1 MRAAAIPFLPCRAPA
16 GPSLPRPKA
25 YAAAMNFLYLTDV
38 FCPWCYGFAPV
49 MRRLAAEHPELP
61 VRVLGG
67 NLMAEP
73 QTLTGMQE
81 EYPTIQEF
89 FVRLQETTGQTTE
102 QFRLALEQA
111 AAGTGPDLL
120 MHSPAM
126 NLPLAALRHLAPGH
140 ELEQMEAFQMA
151 FYAQGRD
158 VMAAGEQAAIAAA
171 WLPAGTPADALTAA
185 MADPAIRSAARHDA
199 AEAEEVMGEFL
210 LYPTLYLEHD
220 GQRTLLARGY
230 SDYASVRAKLDD
242 ALRGVRESPVAQG
255 AACGLDGKCCF

>member
-1 MRAAAIPFLPCRAPA
+1 
-16 GPSLPRPKA
+16 
-25 YAAAMNFLYLTDV
+25 MNLLYLTDV

-67 NLMAEP
+67 NLMDEP
-73 QTLTGMQE
+73 QTLTGMLE
-81 EYPTIQEF
+81 EYPTIREF
-89 FVRLQETTGQTTE
+89 FARLQETTGQSTE
-102 QFRLALEQA
+102 HFRQALEQA
-111 AAGTGPDLL
+111 VAGTGPDLL

-171 WLPAGTPADALTAA
+171 WLPAGTPAEALTAA
-185 MADPAIRSAARHDA
+185 MADPGHPGAPPGMTPPKPRRSWANSSFIRPCIWSTTASAPCWPRLQRLRQRPGQAGRCPCAVSAKAPSPRARPA
-199 AEAEEVMGEFL
+199 VWTANAVF
-210 LYPTLYLEHD
+210 
-220 GQRTLLARGY
+220 
-230 SDYASVRAKLDD
+230 RAMM
-242 ALRGVRESPVAQG
+242 LR
-255 AACGLDGKCCF
+255 

>member
-1 MRAAAIPFLPCRAPA
+1 
-16 GPSLPRPKA
+16 
-25 YAAAMNFLYLTDV
+25 MNLLYLTDV

-67 NLMAEP
+67 NLMDEP
-73 QTLTGMQE
+73 QTLTGMLE
-81 EYPTIQEF
+81 EYPTIREF
-89 FVRLQETTGQTTE
+89 FARLQETSGQSTE
-102 QFRLALEQA
+102 HFRQALEQA
-111 AAGTGPDLL
+111 VAGTGPDLL

-199 AEAEEVMGEFL
+199 AEAE
-210 LYPTLYLEHD
+210 
-220 GQRTLLARGY
+220 
-230 SDYASVRAKLDD
+230 
-242 ALRGVRESPVAQG
+242 
-255 AACGLDGKCCF
+255 

>member
-1 MRAAAIPFLPCRAPA
+1 
-16 GPSLPRPKA
+16 
-25 YAAAMNFLYLTDV
+25 MNLLYLTDV

-49 MRRLAAEHPELP
+49 MRRLSAEHPELP

-67 NLMAEP
+67 NLMDEP
-73 QTLTGMQE
+73 QTLTGMLE
-81 EYPTIQEF
+81 EYPTIREF
-89 FVRLQETTGQTTE
+89 FARLQETTGQSTE
-102 QFRLALEQA
+102 HFRQALEQA
-111 AAGTGPDLL
+111 VAGTGPDLL

-171 WLPAGTPADALTAA
+171 WLPAGTAPEALTAA

-230 SDYASVRAKLDD
+230 SDYAGVRAKLDD
-242 ALRGVRESPVAQG
+242 ALHGVRESPVAQG

>member
-1 MRAAAIPFLPCRAPA
+1 
-16 GPSLPRPKA
+16 
-25 YAAAMNFLYLTDV
+25 MNLLYLTDV

-67 NLMAEP
+67 NLMDEP
-73 QTLTGMQE
+73 QTLTGMLE
-81 EYPTIQEF
+81 EYPTIREF
-89 FVRLQETTGQTTE
+89 FARLQETTGQSTE
-102 QFRLALEQA
+102 HFRQALEQA
-111 AAGTGPDLL
+111 VAGTGPDLL

-171 WLPAGTPADALTAA
+171 WLPAGTPADALTKSTFGRAEGSASEFFSAVEDSAGTNCSAA
-185 MADPAIRSAARHDA
+185 VFSDSVGRTAFVSVSGSRSAVSAGRTEGLTSAARFGRRISA
-199 AEAEEVMGEFL
+199 ASRMSAV
-210 LYPTLYLEHD
+210 
-220 GQRTLLARGY
+220 
-230 SDYASVRAKLDD
+230 S
-242 ALRGVRESPVAQG
+242 G
-255 AACGLDGKCCF
+255 AGRQSAAVKAAP

>member
-1 MRAAAIPFLPCRAPA
+1 
-16 GPSLPRPKA
+16 
-25 YAAAMNFLYLTDV
+25 MNLLYLTDV

-67 NLMAEP
+67 NLMDEP
-73 QTLTGMQE
+73 QTLTGMLE
-81 EYPTIQEF
+81 EYPTIREF
-89 FVRLQETTGQTTE
+89 FARLQETTGQSTE
-102 QFRLALEQA
+102 HFRQALEQA
-111 AAGTGPDLL
+111 VAGTGPDLL

-171 WLPAGTPADALTAA
+171 
-185 MADPAIRSAARHDA
+185 
-199 AEAEEVMGEFL
+199 
-210 LYPTLYLEHD
+210 
-220 GQRTLLARGY
+220 
-230 SDYASVRAKLDD
+230 
-242 ALRGVRESPVAQG
+242 
-255 AACGLDGKCCF
+255 

>member
-1 MRAAAIPFLPCRAPA
+1 
-16 GPSLPRPKA
+16 
-25 YAAAMNFLYLTDV
+25 MNFLYLTDV

-73 QTLTGMQE
+73 QTLTGMLE
-81 EYPTIQEF
+81 EYPTIREF
-89 FVRLQETTGQTTE
+89 FIRLQETTGQTPE

-126 NLPLAALRHLAPGH
+126 NLPLAALRQLSPGH
-140 ELEQMEAFQMA
+140 QLEQMEAFQMA

-158 VMAAGEQAAIAAA
+158 VMAAGEQEAIAAA
-171 WLPAGTPADALTAA
+171 WLPAGAAPGALAA
-185 MADPAIRSAARHDA
+185 VMADPAVREAARHDA
-199 AEAEEVMGEFL
+199 AEAEEIMGEFL

-220 GQRTLLARGY
+220 GRRTLLARGY
-230 SDYASVRAKLDD
+230 SDYDSVRAKLDD
-242 ALRGVRESPVAQG
+242 ALRGIRESPVVQG

>member
-1 MRAAAIPFLPCRAPA
+1 MSAKRQKDEGWISWGLIVLLFIFGLSPLALVLLFLKLFGVGSGEKKQQAAPPP
-16 GPSLPRPKA
+16 
-25 YAAAMNFLYLTDV
+25 
-38 FCPWCYGFAPV
+38 
-49 MRRLAAEHPELP
+49 
-61 VRVLGG
+61 
-67 NLMAEP
+67 
-73 QTLTGMQE
+73 
-81 EYPTIQEF
+81 
-89 FVRLQETTGQTTE
+89 LQETTGQSTE
-102 QFRLALEQA
+102 HFRQALEQA
-111 AAGTGPDLL
+111 VAGTGPDLL

>member
-1 MRAAAIPFLPCRAPA
+1 
-16 GPSLPRPKA
+16 
-25 YAAAMNFLYLTDV
+25 MNFLYLTDV

-49 MRRLAAEHPELP
+49 MRRLVAEHPELP

-67 NLMAEP
+67 NLMDEP
-73 QTLTGMQE
+73 QPLTGMLE
-81 EYPTIQEF
+81 EYPTIREF
-89 FVRLQETTGQTTE
+89 FARLQETTGQSTE
-102 QFRLALEQA
+102 HFRQALEQA

-140 ELEQMEAFQMA
+140 QLEQMEAFQMA
-151 FYAQGRD
+151 FYAQARD

-171 WLPAGTPADALTAA
+171 WLPAGTPPDALTTA
-185 MADPAIRSAARHDA
+185 MADPAIQSAARHDA

-210 LYPTLYLEHD
+210 LYPTLYLEHG

-242 ALRGVRESPVAQG
+242 ALRGVLESPVAQG